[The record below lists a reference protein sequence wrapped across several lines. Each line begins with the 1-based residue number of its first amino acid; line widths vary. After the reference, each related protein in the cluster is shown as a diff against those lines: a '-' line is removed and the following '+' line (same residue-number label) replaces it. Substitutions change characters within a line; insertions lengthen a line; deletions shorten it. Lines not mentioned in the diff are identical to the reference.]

1 MTMEKQN
8 GEKHNVSADLEAI
21 FRRALRTPDLVLT
34 RDMVTGSHPN
44 WDSLANVEI
53 LLGCEAH
60 WHFEFD
66 MSEIDAI
73 RSFGDLHDVIVARI
87 G

>member
-1 MTMEKQN
+1 MSAAANDVE
-8 GEKHNVSADLEAI
+8 ADLAAI
-21 FRRALRTPDLVLT
+21 FRRVLRSPNLMLT
-34 RDMVTGSHPN
+34 RDMITGSHPN

-53 LLGCEAH
+53 LLSCETH
-60 WHFEFD
+60 WRFEFD

-73 RSFGDLHDVIVARI
+73 RSFGDLNDVIAARI